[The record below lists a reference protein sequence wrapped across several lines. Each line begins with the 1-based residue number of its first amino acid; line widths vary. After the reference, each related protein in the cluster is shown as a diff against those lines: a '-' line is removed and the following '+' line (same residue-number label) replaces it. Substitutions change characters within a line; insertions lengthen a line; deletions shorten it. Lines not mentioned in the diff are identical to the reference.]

1 MQEPSEIQLNPLH
14 ETSEVFQ
21 TGERLTIA
29 TALKRFASCWN
40 AGLAWVAFRLNVQLR
55 KELRNLP
62 LRTFL
67 PLRSLHP
74 FWGGCTCQP
83 NPGAANTHYLFWSL
97 QVSHFQYST
106 STENMDIFQTSSTS
120 STMNHHQTANI
131 IHIKHVPSLQRPEFL
146 NRLCTKAPKHGPVTI
161 SWKGHASAFQAQ
173 MKQKQPRKRQYFV
186 TLYNVYFLWTI

>member
-83 NPGAANTHYLFWSL
+83 NPGAANAHYLFWSL
-97 QVSHFQYST
+97 QVSHFQYFYWKYGHVS
-106 STENMDIFQTSSTS
+106 
-120 STMNHHQTANI
+120 NI
-131 IHIKHVPSLQRPEFL
+131 INIINNKSSSNSKYHPHQHVPCSVPNL
-146 NRLCTKAPKHGPVTI
+146 NRLCTCAFMVQSRELMVTPQLKDQI
-161 SWKGHASAFQAQ
+161 
-173 MKQKQPRKRQYFV
+173 KQNSQRNGS
-186 TLYNVYFLWTI
+186 TLWLYNSIFYELFEWLNTS